1 MAPGDAQARFTY
13 LAYRAG
19 AAVAVALPERLTRQ
33 GAGLLGAVLGLA
45 MRGRRTM
52 LARHLRRVHGPGLTG
67 SALDRAVNRTFRS
80 YARYWLEVFRLTPE
94 VVKALGS
101 RITVEGWEHV
111 EAALAG
117 GRGSLVITPHMGNW
131 DLGGAFMASGGYRPV
146 TVVEALEPPELFEWF
161 CANRRRLGMEVVP
174 VGDSAGSTLLRA
186 IEEGRVAGL
195 LSDRD
200 LTGTGVG
207 VEFFGER
214 TTLPAGPATLA
225 LRARVD
231 IIPGALL
238 FEGPHHYRLIFRPP
252 VPVRREARLRED
264 IARITQLL
272 AAELETLVRRAPE
285 QWHLLQPNWPSDF
298 EAAGISR

>member
-1 MAPGDAQARFTY
+1 MATGGARDRLTY

-19 AAVAVALPERLTRQ
+19 AAVAVSLPERLTRP

-67 SALDRAVNRTFRS
+67 PALDRAVNRTFRS
-80 YARYWLEVFRLTPE
+80 YARYWLEVFRLRPE
-94 VVKALGS
+94 TLTALNG
-101 RITVEGWEHV
+101 RIAVEGWEHV

-117 GRGSLVITPHMGNW
+117 GRGSLMVTPHMGNW
-131 DLGGAFMASGGYRPV
+131 DLGGAFMATAGYRPV

-174 VGDSAGSTLLRA
+174 VGERAGSVLLRA
-186 IEEGRVAGL
+186 LQDGRIAGL

-200 LTGTGVG
+200 LSGTGVE
-207 VEFFGER
+207 VDFFGER

-225 LRARVD
+225 LRAGVD
-231 IIPGALL
+231 IIPGAML
-238 FEGPHHYRLIFRPP
+238 FDGPHGYRLIFRPP
-252 VPVRREARLRED
+252 IPVRRDGRLRED
-264 IARITQLL
+264 IARITQAL
-272 AAELETLVRRAPE
+272 AGELETLVRRAPE

-298 EAAGISR
+298 EVGGAGR